1 MTYQAWLDW
10 KKDTK
15 AGDKFTIPGTQIE
28 AVCDEAK
35 GDYLWITLRGEGEV
49 RVYTHRRI
57 SDKPTFFDMLR
68 NLGWKEEKESVDA
81 EELLKLLETEGYLT
95 LKVELEVLNR
105 FINEVIDEK
114 KNNFKL
120 YIERYKVEAKTEAKA
135 AEGFA
140 SIKVLKWTINGL
152 SVGTSPLKSALDF
165 RQTVD
170 LWLDLKWDFRRVLKD
185 ETLRHA
191 SLSNRGLGN
200 EEMDLSKPS
209 KQSMDQGLR
218 YNSGKTRLDLIPCSL
233 IDGVGRVLTFGAQ
246 KYEADNWKKFTPQQ
260 VKECIGSAMRHIEKY
275 RQGNWLDPESGLPHL
290 AHAAANLGF
299 ILELHKEEK

>member
-1 MTYQAWLDW
+1 MMYQAWLDW
-10 KKDTK
+10 KKDVK

-28 AVCDEAK
+28 AVCDEVK
-35 GDYLWITLRGEGEV
+35 GDDLWITLRGEGEV
-49 RVYTHRRI
+49 KVYTYRHT
-57 SDKPTFFDMLR
+57 SDKPTFFDKLR
-68 NLGWKEEKESVDA
+68 NLGWKEEKENA

-95 LKVELEVLNR
+95 LKIELEVLNR
-105 FINEVIDEK
+105 FINEVIDGK

-120 YIERYKVEAKTEAKA
+120 YIERYKVEAKA

-152 SVGTSPLKSALDF
+152 SAGTSPLKSALDF

-170 LWLDLKWDFRRVLKD
+170 LWLDLKWDNRRILKD

-191 SLSNRGLGN
+191 SMSNRVSG
-200 EEMDLSKPS
+200 MDLSKPS

-246 KYEADNWKKFTPQQ
+246 KYEADNWRKFTPRQ